1 MGRPLLGETDIWKSY
16 CLEES
21 ILREVNIWKIWYLG
35 KQIRLGETD
44 IWGKLYLEKQTFED
58 TIIEEKYIWRNK
70 NREKQVFEK
79 LYLGKTNIWRKK
91 CLKKP
96 CIGYLKKLIFGETNI
111 WWNKYLEKHINVE
124 TNILVVSYFWS
135 PDSGVIQISSCWPL
149 YHLVGLLQ
157 GLTLKFSGGL
167 WKF

>member
-1 MGRPLLGETDIWKSY
+1 MENLILGETNTSWRNRY
-16 CLEES
+16 
-21 ILREVNIWKIWYLG
+21 
-35 KQIRLGETD
+35 LGETIFGETNIWRNNNWRKIYLEKLIFGETKIGRD
-44 IWGKLYLEKQTFED
+44 KCLKNFIWGKLEK
-58 TIIEEKYIWRNK
+58 INIWRN
-70 NREKQVFEK
+70 
-79 LYLGKTNIWRKK
+79 K

-149 YHLVGLLQ
+149 YHLVGLLPRLNFEIFRRFVEI
-157 GLTLKFSGGL
+157 LTWQTDLHRTFTDIT
-167 WKF
+167 